1 MKTKILLMKTLLL
14 IIALLLTSYIVT
26 FNCARQK
33 IDKQQ
38 QTEYVL
44 ALDNYFNK

>member
-1 MKTKILLMKTLLL
+1 MKTLLL

-33 IDKQQ
+33 IDEQQ

>member
-1 MKTKILLMKTLLL
+1 MKRQFLMRTLLL
-14 IIALLLTSYIVT
+14 ITVLLLTSYIIT
-26 FNCARQK
+26 FNYVRQK
-33 IDKQQ
+33 TNKQ